1 MSDSEDFEEERRRG
15 IAALGSDAVAK
26 SLSRKWFEHV
36 SQKRYSYHFNWLGQ
50 PIIQFPQDIMAL
62 QEIIWTTKPDLIVET
77 GIARGGSLIFYAS
90 MLQLL
95 GGKGIALGIDVDIR
109 PHNRSAIM
117 QHPLHDRIRMIEGS
131 STKSETLAAVDRIAE
146 DHSRIMVVL
155 DSNHEKFHVLAELR
169 AYEKYVAAGSYL
181 VVLDAIVDEMPE
193 SFSDGRPWG
202 PGRGPKAAVHE
213 FLRES
218 KRFEIDRSF
227 PDKLLITT
235 APDGFL
241 RCVQDP

>member
-1 MSDSEDFEEERRRG
+1 M
-15 IAALGSDAVAK
+15 
-26 SLSRKWFEHV
+26 
-36 SQKRYSYHFNWLGQ
+36 
-50 PIIQFPQDIMAL
+50 MAL
-62 QEIIWTTKPDLIVET
+62 QEIIWMTRPDLIIET

-95 GGKGIALGIDVDIR
+95 GGKGLALGIDVDIR
-109 PHNRSAIM
+109 THNRDAIM
-117 QHPLHDRIRMIEGS
+117 RHPLHDRIRMIQGS
-131 STKSETLAAVDRIAE
+131 STEPETLAAVDRIAVE
-146 DHSRIMVVL
+146 HSRIMVVL
-155 DSNHEKFHVLAELR
+155 DSNHEKSHVLAELR
-169 AYEKYVAAGSYL
+169 AYGKYVAAGSYL
-181 VVLDAIVDEMPE
+181 IVLDTVVDEMPE
-193 SFSDGRPWG
+193 SFSAGRPWG

-213 FLRES
+213 FLRET